1 VFVKTTEEDAAA
13 AGHSVEQAGWWS
25 LFDQVTGRIAGR
37 FARVEPRRTARS
49 FLLGLLSGI
58 ERKNCWNLAEHAG
71 LADPQPMQRLLR
83 EAAWD
88 ADAVRDDV
96 RDLVVEHLGTPSAV
110 LVVDETGF
118 LKKGEH
124 SVAVQRQ
131 YTGTAGRIENAQV
144 AVFLAYACPAGR
156 ALVDRRIY
164 LPASWCADRER
175 CTAAG
180 VPEQTGF
187 STKPRLALEMIEQA
201 RAAGVPASFVAG
213 DEVYG
218 NDPALREGIKAVGL
232 GYVLAVACDH
242 RITVHGR
249 IRRRLDQIAA
259 DLPRGVWQRYSA
271 GRGSK
276 GPRYYD
282 WAWIDAENDAGVGHS
297 ALIRRNNAT
306 GELAYYRCYSPAPTT
321 LGALIKVAGARWMV
335 EECFQSAKGQV
346 GLDHYQVRGWTPW
359 HRHVTLTMLALA
371 FLAIA
376 AAHNG
381 PPHQPVHETANGRAP
396 LRLTVPEIR
405 RLFTALGDTINRSRD
420 HLLHWSAWRTR
431 HQSRAQAAHY
441 RRRLGIRPT
450 PQITN

>member
-1 VFVKTTEEDAAA
+1 VA
-13 AGHSVEQAGWWS
+13 AGHSVDEAEWWS
-25 LFDQVTGRIAGR
+25 LFDQVTARIAGR

-49 FLLGLLSGI
+49 FLLGLLSGV
-58 ERKNCWNLAEHAG
+58 ERKNCWSLAEQAG
-71 LADPQPMQRLLR
+71 LSDPQPMQRLLR

-96 RDLVVEHLGTPSAV
+96 RDLVVEHLGADGAV

-118 LKKGEH
+118 LKKGRR

-144 AVFLAYACPAGR
+144 AVFLAYACPTGR
-156 ALVDRRIY
+156 ALLDRRVY
-164 LPASWCADRER
+164 LPASWCQDPER
-175 CTAAG
+175 RRMAG
-180 VPEQTGF
+180 VPEQVGF
-187 STKPRLALEMIEQA
+187 ATKPRLALQMIEQA
-201 RAAGVPASFVAG
+201 HAAAVPAAFVAG

-218 NDPALREGIKAVGL
+218 NDPAFRTGIEALGL
-232 GYVLAVACDH
+232 GYVLAVACGH
-242 RITVHGR
+242 RVTVHGR

-259 DLPRGVWQRYSA
+259 DLPRSAWQRYSA
-271 GRGSK
+271 GVGSK

-282 WAWIDAENDAGVGHS
+282 WAWIDAETDAGVGHS
-297 ALIRRNNAT
+297 VLIRCNITT
-306 GELAYYRCYSPAPTT
+306 GELAFYRCYSPKPTT
-321 LGALIKVAGARWMV
+321 LAALVKVAGTRWMV

-359 HRHVTLTMLALA
+359 HRHITLAMLALA

-376 AAHNG
+376 AARHN
-381 PPHQPVHETANGRAP
+381 PPHHPTAHEIAHGQAP

-405 RLFTALGDTINRSRD
+405 RLFTSLASTMGSPRD
-420 HLLHWSAWRTR
+420 QTLRWSAWRIR
-431 HQSRAQAAHY
+431 HQARAQATHY
-441 RRRLGIRPT
+441 RRRLGITPK